1 MAQPRSRVGVGVI
14 ATRANGDILLGYR
27 IKAGETPTW
36 CLPGGHVEPGETF
49 EAAALREL
57 QEETGIT
64 TRQPVEIFAFLQQL
78 DSDCTAI
85 TGAAQVSLGDEI
97 AEPRVTE
104 PEVFSQ
110 WRWFHRDDLPQPL
123 FPASETM
130 LKVWAKAP
138 CPSGWWIY
146 SLCSAD

>member
-1 MAQPRSRVGVGVI
+1 MAAPISRVGVGVI
-14 ATRANGDILLGYR
+14 VTRPGGYLLLGYR

-57 QEETGIT
+57 HEETGIV

-78 DSDCTAI
+78 DSDRTAI
-85 TGAAQVSLGDEI
+85 TGAALISLGDEI

-104 PEVFSQ
+104 PDVFD
-110 WRWFHRDDLPQPL
+110 RWTWFPQKELPTPL
-123 FPASETM
+123 FPASDAM
-130 LKVWAKAP
+130 LSLWQDRP
-138 CPSGWWIY
+138 CPEGWRIY
-146 SLCSAD
+146 RVD